1 LRSPE
6 PASEQSSRPRWA
18 RKAPIGPLLSKE
30 LRQIFGGR
38 ALWTLLLLA
47 CPLVGYS
54 YFQAVSLY
62 GEASA
67 AAAQSP
73 VLAVSLSPLDGVLVP
88 TFGSFYV
95 VVTLLF
101 PFVAIRALGVEK
113 ETGSLR
119 ILVQLPYGPVTLIAV
134 KLAAVLTAWFA
145 CAVPALSA
153 LPIWSLSG
161 GHLAATETSSLVFGH
176 LLYGVLIGAIALFA
190 AAVTESGATA
200 AIVTL
205 AFTIG
210 SWVLDFTLAGR
221 SGVLEQLA
229 NLSLTQVVRGFEQG
243 LLACDLVAG
252 VIIVA
257 AGFAGLAAIWLPPGV
272 AIRQKWI
279 RSALCVA
286 IVAASLAAASAIK
299 ATRDVS
305 EDQRNSFS
313 PADQAQLATMAAP
326 LAIAVHLSSEDPRY
340 VDLRR
345 NVLAKLER
353 AMPQVSIRLD
363 TERRSFATAVG
374 DDAYGEIEYRYDGR
388 SDKSRSTSPREIL
401 PLLYQLAGLGAPK
414 PIPGVDYP
422 GYPHVADGGAALVW
436 FLAGLPL
443 LIVLAWWRSRRA
455 PTFVFTKEVI
465 MGSEIR
471 ILPIIAMGTAMLL
484 SPAFGA
490 GLKVDLSS
498 ETAGAEPKALIP
510 VVGVWR
516 IEDDGGKKVLAVDG
530 RQWKEGQSS
539 AGIADKAR
547 ALYGERYAEFL
558 DRVQAYAYFPYVVAK
573 DIDNFQ
579 RGEIDVRFECLSG
592 RIDQGA
598 GILFNLKPNGD
609 YLTARANCLENNLVL
624 WKFERGRRSQV
635 KWIRNTP
642 TATREWHDL
651 KVRIA
656 GEKVEGYL
664 DGKLYLEH
672 SLPEPVSGRIGLWSK
687 ADSYMH
693 FDQFVANPSE

>member
-1 LRSPE
+1 MF
-6 PASEQSSRPRWA
+6 APRWA
-18 RKAPIGPLLSKE
+18 RYPPVGPLFSKE

-67 AAAQSP
+67 AAARSP

-95 VVTLLF
+95 IVTLLF
-101 PFVAIRALGVEK
+101 PFVAIRALGAEK
-113 ETGSLR
+113 ESGSLR
-119 ILVQLPYGPVTLIAV
+119 LLVQLPYRPATLIAV

-153 LPIWSLSG
+153 LPIWLLSG
-161 GHLAATETSSLVFGH
+161 GHLAAAETSSLVLGH

-221 SGVLEQLA
+221 SGLLEQAA

-243 LLACDLVAG
+243 LLAFDLIAG
-252 VIIVA
+252 VVIVA

-272 AIRQKWI
+272 AIRHKWR

-286 IVAASLAAASAIK
+286 IVMVAIAAASQIRT
-299 ATRDVS
+299 TRDVS

-326 LAIAVHLSSEDPRY
+326 LAIIVHLAPEDPRY
-340 VDLRR
+340 IDLRR

-363 TERRSFATAVG
+363 TDRRSFATSAG
-374 DDAYGEIEYRYDGR
+374 DDSYGEIEYRYAGR

-401 PLLYQLAGLGAPK
+401 PLLYHLGGVAPPQ
-414 PIPGVDYP
+414 PIRGAEYP
-422 GYPHVADGGAALVW
+422 GYPHVTNGEAALIW
-436 FLAGLPL
+436 FLVGLPF
-443 LIVLAWWRSRRA
+443 LIVLAWWRSRRP
-455 PTFVFTKEVI
+455 PTIAFTKEVI
-465 MGSEIR
+465 MGSQMR
-471 ILPIIAMGTAMLL
+471 ILPIIAVSAIMLL
-484 SPAFGA
+484 APAFGA
-490 GLKVDLSS
+490 ALKVDLAN
-498 ETAGAEPKALIP
+498 ETAGAEPKALLP

-573 DIDNFQ
+573 DVDNFQ
-579 RGEIDVRFECLSG
+579 NGEIDVRFECLSG

-598 GILFNLKPNGD
+598 GILFNLKSNGD
-609 YLTARANCLENNLVL
+609 YLTVRANCLENNLVL

-693 FDQFVANPSE
+693 FDQFVAIPSE